1 MRTIYKYP
9 ITVQDDISIEMPQGA
24 KVLTVQMQRGIPC
37 VWAIVDPDNEPA
49 AKYFRLAGTGHP
61 ITERVSR
68 LLRHIGSFQMEGE
81 TLIFHLFEI
90 E

>member
-1 MRTIYKYP
+1 MRIIYKYP
-9 ITVQDDISIEMPQGA
+9 IIIHDHISIEMPQGA

-37 VWAIVDPDNEPA
+37 IWATVDPDNEPA
-49 AKYFRLAGTGHP
+49 TKYFRLAGTGHP
-61 ITERVSR
+61 ITERTSQ
-68 LLRHIGSFQMEGE
+68 LLKYIGSFQMEEE